1 MMKMTR
7 RKKMKRFEIV
17 VALALVVAVSG
28 CGKMRRKAL
37 KNERAESNYQTAMAD
52 FSAGRIKEASSGF
65 KKAILA
71 NPGNASARFQLA
83 CIQQDI
89 EKNYFDALCNYREYM
104 TLDPEGEK
112 VQLARERMEICKNF
126 YIKAL
131 VESKGVVGSEKLV
144 EENKNAR
151 AKLEEFERKITSV
164 TKENE
169 KLAKRLRSLE
179 TENANLRRMVSKVD
193 ATLDETEKAKVVA
206 VPEEVAVSKDDA
218 NDRISIPSDVL
229 AVISDSSE
237 NEDKPY
243 FATNKPPVVAAK
255 PKDKKEDKKAEVPP
269 RPKYYVVKDG
279 DTLYKIAIKFYGRVT
294 AWTEI
299 REANKAVVSMDGRIK
314 TGQKLTLP

>member
-1 MMKMTR
+1 
-7 RKKMKRFEIV
+7 
-17 VALALVVAVSG
+17 
-28 CGKMRRKAL
+28 
-37 KNERAESNYQTAMAD
+37 
-52 FSAGRIKEASSGF
+52 
-65 KKAILA
+65 
-71 NPGNASARFQLA
+71 
-83 CIQQDI
+83 
-89 EKNYFDALCNYREYM
+89 
-104 TLDPEGEK
+104 
-112 VQLARERMEICKNF
+112 
-126 YIKAL
+126 
-131 VESKGVVGSEKLV
+131 
-144 EENKNAR
+144 
-151 AKLEEFERKITSV
+151 
-164 TKENE
+164 
-169 KLAKRLRSLE
+169 
-179 TENANLRRMVSKVD
+179 
-193 ATLDETEKAKVVA
+193 LDETEKAKVVA